1 MTKGN
6 PRLDFLAALSG
17 ILIAMQARANG
28 ELSHRMGN
36 PIEAAL
42 VSFGS
47 GLLIISLISIFTPA
61 IRNGMKNIKSA
72 VKRKEIP
79 SWTLFAGMLGGSFVA
94 VQTQIVPIIGVAIYS
109 VASIAGQTA
118 ASLIVDR
125 IGLTG
130 GGKKQITVRRVA
142 AAGVTVVAVLVSVL
156 DRIEAQNLSIFAVIF
171 GCFAGAIVGVQ
182 RALNG
187 QINESS
193 HQSFATSW
201 LNFIMGTA
209 FLFIF
214 LAIGVLINRAE
225 IVALP
230 SGPWWM
236 YMGGTIGVIYIA
248 FTSTIVQHLG
258 VLTFTLI
265 SVGGQLVGSLMID
278 LYSPTQGVQI
288 SAYLVTGIVMTYLGV
303 VVGGVG
309 NLPKLKLKKR
319 L

>member
-1 MTKGN
+1 VTKGN
-6 PRLDFLAALSG
+6 TRLDLLAALSG

-36 PIEAAL
+36 SIEAAL

-47 GLLIISLISIFTPA
+47 GLILISIISIFTPS
-61 IRNGMKNIKSA
+61 IRNGMKNLKSA
-72 VKRKEIP
+72 VNRKEIP
-79 SWTLFAGMLGGSFVA
+79 VWTLFAGMLGGSFVA
-94 VQTQIVPIIGVAIYS
+94 VQTQIVPIVGVAIYS

-118 ASLIVDR
+118 TSLLVDR

-130 GGKKQITVRRVA
+130 GGKKQITTRRVT
-142 AAGVTVVAVLVSVL
+142 AAGVTVLAVLVSVF
-156 DRIEAQNLSIFAVIF
+156 DRIDAQNLSLFAVLF
-171 GCFAGAIVGVQ
+171 GCFAGCIVGVQ

-187 QINESS
+187 QINESTK
-193 HQSFATSW
+193 QSFATSW
-201 LNFIMGTA
+201 LNFIMGTT

-214 LAIGVLINRAE
+214 LSIGVLINRSE
-225 IVALP
+225 LVPLP
-230 SGPWWM
+230 AGPWWM

-265 SVGGQLVGSLMID
+265 SVGGQLVGSLLID
-278 LYSPTQGVQI
+278 LYSPTEGVQI

-309 NLPKLKLKKR
+309 SLPKLRSTKQ
-319 L
+319 

>member
-1 MTKGN
+1 MVRSNQK
-6 PRLDFLAALSG
+6 LDFLAAISG
-17 ILIAMQARANG
+17 LMIAFQARANG

-47 GLLIISLISIFTPA
+47 GLLIISVISFFSPA
-61 IRNGMKNIKSA
+61 IKKGLKNLCAA
-72 VKRKEIP
+72 VSQKEIP
-79 SWTLFAGMLGGSFVA
+79 IWTLFAGMLGGSFVA
-94 VQTQIVPIIGVAIYS
+94 VQTQIVPVIGVAIYS

-118 ASLIVDR
+118 ASLVVDR

-130 GGKKQITVRRVA
+130 GGKKHITARRVT
-142 AAGVTVVAVLVSVL
+142 AAGVTVFAVLISVL
-156 DRIEAQNLSIFAVIF
+156 DRIDAQNLSLWAVLF
-171 GCFAGAIVGVQ
+171 GCVAGAIVGVQ

-187 QINESS
+187 QINEST
-193 HQSFATSW
+193 HQSFSTSL
-201 LNFIMGTA
+201 LNFIMGTT
-209 FLFIF
+209 FLVIF
-214 LAIGVLINRAE
+214 LVIGMLINRAD

-230 SGPWWM
+230 AGPWWM
-236 YMGGTIGVIYIA
+236 YTGGTIGIVYIA

-265 SVGGQLVGSLMID
+265 SVGGQLVGSLLID
-278 LYSPTQGVQI
+278 LYSPTAGVQV

-309 NLPKLKLKKR
+309 NLPKLKSMKR
-319 L
+319 

>member
-1 MTKGN
+1 VNKSN
-6 PRLDFLAALSG
+6 PKLNFLAAISG
-17 ILIAMQARANG
+17 VMIALQARANG

-42 VSFGS
+42 ISFGS
-47 GLLIISLISIFTPA
+47 GLIIISLISIFTPS
-61 IRNGMKNIKSA
+61 IRSGMKNLKVA
-72 VKRKEIP
+72 VRSKEIP
-79 SWTLFAGMLGGSFVA
+79 VWTLFAGMLGGSFVA

-130 GGKKQITVRRVA
+130 GGKKEITFRRVA
-142 AAGVTVVAVLVSVL
+142 AAGVTVLAVLVSVL
-156 DRIEAQNLSIFAVIF
+156 DRVEAQNLSLYAVIF

-187 QINESS
+187 QINESTR
-193 HQSFATSW
+193 QSFATSW
-201 LNFIMGTA
+201 LNFIMGTT
-209 FLFIF
+209 FLVIF
-214 LAIGVLINRAE
+214 LTIGVLINRTE

-236 YMGGTIGVIYIA
+236 YTGGVIGVIYIA

-265 SVGGQLVGSLMID
+265 SVGGQLVGSLLID
-278 LYSPTQGVQI
+278 LYSPTKGVQV
-288 SAYLVTGIVMTYLGV
+288 SAYLVTGILMTYLGV

-309 NLPKLKLKKR
+309 NSQKRRLLKR
-319 L
+319 